1 MNQMLNKIFALL
13 AIVVTA
19 ISAVVV
25 GFGAIALSFYVLSG
39 TSHAGGLLANTPGQS
54 IEEPK
59 SEYNT
64 QQMIKQDIPVY
75 CGETSFVFNIS
86 SKSMEESQI
95 LIGEVRL
102 EGSGVGDVVGILSF
116 GHNAKNN
123 TGTFF
128 ITIPDGGINNES
140 VSCVLGYGMNWKFFD
155 NDGNQLIRQN
165 SLIEIGPN
173 ITQD

>member
-1 MNQMLNKIFALL
+1 MKKTNHILKRIVGVGVIALL
-13 AIVVTA
+13 
-19 ISAVVV
+19 
-25 GFGAIALSFYVLSG
+25 FYVISID
-39 TSHAGGLLANTPGQS
+39 LLADTSG
-54 IEEPK
+54 E
-59 SEYNT
+59 
-64 QQMIKQDIPVY
+64 MIKQDIPVY
-75 CGETSFVFNIS
+75 CGETSFVFDIS

-128 ITIPDGGINNES
+128 MTVPDGGINNES
-140 VSCVLGYGMNWKFFD
+140 VTCVLGYGMNWKFFD
-155 NDGNQLIRQN
+155 DDGNQIMKQN
-165 SLIEIGPN
+165 SLIEIGPD